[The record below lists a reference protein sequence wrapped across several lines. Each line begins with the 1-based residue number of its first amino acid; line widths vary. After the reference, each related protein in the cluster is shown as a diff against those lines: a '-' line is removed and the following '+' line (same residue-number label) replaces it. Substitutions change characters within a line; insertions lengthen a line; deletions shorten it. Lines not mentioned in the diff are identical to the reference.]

1 MFSPTS
7 SVVFTVYAPHLIE
20 RLLTLMAKL
29 MVAPFRKWYITGNG
43 RRHSRKRRSLPA
55 TDNFR
60 FARSGSGPI
69 AGNLSVHSQESQ
81 LCHFRTVP
89 YIATLGTVGGYFSGC
104 GCPAL
109 SMGFTIVVLD
119 QMSVCIRTRRRYLP
133 VCDGMCCSGENGKL
147 TALYRRAK
155 RRQAQSPVKRI
166 ENSP

>member
-1 MFSPTS
+1 VPCSSFSRTERVRSAASALFSPTS

-119 QMSVCIRTRRRYLP
+119 QMSVYTHPSMEC
-133 VCDGMCCSGENGKL
+133 VGKIGQFRSL
-147 TALYRRAK
+147 LHDY
-155 RRQAQSPVKRI
+155 
-166 ENSP
+166 